1 MFQELCK
8 FLEQKKWHYDVHDGK
23 YIQVTAQGEDLPV
36 TLLVWADDRS
46 GVVKVMSS
54 LPFEV
59 SAARTADICVALAVI
74 NRKLAVGRF
83 DCDLVNGKVNFLVNY
98 FYKDCVFDPD
108 LYAPIF
114 HGSCKTIDDFNV
126 LLMMLSQEKLSL
138 EDFLRKVCDE
148 EVRA

>member
-1 MFQELCK
+1 
-8 FLEQKKWHYDVHDGK
+8 
-23 YIQVTAQGEDLPV
+23 
-36 TLLVWADDRS
+36 
-46 GVVKVMSS
+46 
-54 LPFEV
+54 
-59 SAARTADICVALAVI
+59 
-74 NRKLAVGRF
+74 
-83 DCDLVNGKVNFLVNY
+83 VNY